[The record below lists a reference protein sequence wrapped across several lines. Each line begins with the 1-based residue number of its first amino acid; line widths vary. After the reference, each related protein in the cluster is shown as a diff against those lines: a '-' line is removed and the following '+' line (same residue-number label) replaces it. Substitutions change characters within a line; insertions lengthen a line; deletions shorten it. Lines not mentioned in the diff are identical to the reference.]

1 MSDSYILYIK
11 LSSSLPNDIQNYYIN
26 LSMRNSLPED
36 SGIDLCIP
44 PNSITVNNNSIH
56 TIDHMISCCML
67 DNNGT
72 TTAYYL
78 YPRSS
83 ISNYPLMLAN
93 SVGIIDAGY
102 RGPIKAKVRCFDNN
116 FIINSDIKLFQI
128 CAPNLSPLRV
138 KIVDELPDS
147 NRGAGGFGSTGN

>member
-1 MSDSYILYIK
+1 MSDSYTLYIK

-44 PNSITVNNNSIH
+44 PNSITINNNSIH
-56 TIDHMISCCML
+56 TIDHMISCRMV
-67 DNNGT
+67 DNNYNQTG
-72 TTAYYL
+72 YYL

-138 KIVDELPDS
+138 KIVDELPSS
-147 NRGAGGFGSTGN
+147 NREVNGFGSTGN